1 MMNNISLFLSSNE
14 KYYPPYLSNHVPIPV
29 TYKNNKNNI
38 NNVTPPLMRNGK
50 NSKRKKKAISS
61 VFIVLQQ
68 HSNRNVTHRPDKKKY
83 GSAKDEQTK
92 RVYTMRVY
100 IRIHIYTYTYTRT
113 YIYVSRHPAALLLP
127 RSRKVED

>member
-1 MMNNISLFLSSNE
+1 
-14 KYYPPYLSNHVPIPV
+14 
-29 TYKNNKNNI
+29 
-38 NNVTPPLMRNGK
+38 MRNGK

-100 IRIHIYTYTYTRT
+100 IRIHIYTYIHIHIHIHAHIYTF
-113 YIYVSRHPAALLLP
+113 PATQPLFFSLGLARLKTDKNAAEKLLYHRAWGASVAEGGGGKLGEAKT
-127 RSRKVED
+127 S